1 MSTLNEAVPTEE
13 RRHARMRIRARAL
26 LLGSL
31 ALAFY
36 FGFIAL
42 TFYRSHH

>member
-1 MSTLNEAVPTEE
+1 MSAMHQAVANDD
-13 RRHARMRIRARAL
+13 RRRARMRVRTRAL

-42 TFYRSHH
+42 TFYRGHH

>member
-1 MSTLNEAVPTEE
+1 MSAMHQTVANDE
-13 RRHARMRIRARAL
+13 RQRARMRIRTRAL

>member
-1 MSTLNEAVPTEE
+1 MSSLIGTVNNDA
-13 RRHARMRIRARAL
+13 RHRSRLRIRTSAL

-31 ALAFY
+31 ALVFY

>member
-1 MSTLNEAVPTEE
+1 MSALNEAMPNDQ
-13 RRHARMRIRARAL
+13 RHHARMRIRARAL

>member
-1 MSTLNEAVPTEE
+1 MTG
-13 RRHARMRIRARAL
+13 IRTRVL
-26 LLGSL
+26 LLASL

-36 FGFIAL
+36 VGFIAL

>member
-1 MSTLNEAVPTEE
+1 MSTFNEAVPEDE
-13 RRHARMRIRARAL
+13 RRHARMRIRTRAL

-36 FGFIAL
+36 LGFIAL

>member
-1 MSTLNEAVPTEE
+1 MSALHEAMPNDQ
-13 RRHARMRIRARAL
+13 RHHARMRIRARAL

>member
-1 MSTLNEAVPTEE
+1 MSTSSEAVTHDA
-13 RRHARMRIRARAL
+13 RRHARMRIRTRAL

-31 ALAFY
+31 ALVFY
-36 FGFIAL
+36 VGFIAL

>member
-1 MSTLNEAVPTEE
+1 MSTLNGAVANDE
-13 RRHARMRIRARAL
+13 RHLARKRNRTRAL

-36 FGFIAL
+36 VGFIAL

>member
-1 MSTLNEAVPTEE
+1 MSTVSEAVTNDE
-13 RRHARMRIRARAL
+13 RQHARMRIRTRAL

-31 ALAFY
+31 ALVFY
-36 FGFIAL
+36 FGFIVL

>member
-1 MSTLNEAVPTEE
+1 MTELGTTPGERHEA
-13 RRHARMRIRARAL
+13 RARIRNRAL
-26 LLGSL
+26 VLTSL

-36 FGFIAL
+36 IGFIAL